1 MKFYYIYYKAA
12 ITLGLR
18 CLLTVNGFVLQIGS
32 HIRKQ
37 VTELGYSCTGLVSK
51 AGALQCSQNDSYTK
65 KELID
70 SARKV
75 SEKVY
80 SSSSSLI

>member
-1 MKFYYIYYKAA
+1 MYLKVKW
-12 ITLGLR
+12 
-18 CLLTVNGFVLQIGS
+18 FVLQIGS
-32 HIRKQ
+32 HIKKQ

-51 AGALQCSQNDSYTK
+51 AGALQCSPNDSYTK

-75 SEKVY
+75 SEKVH
-80 SSSSSLI
+80 SGSSSSLI